1 MTKYGRPDSISCKES
16 SGDIRKFKYMPGE
29 KIRKF
34 FKLIRRYKEILAEF
48 GLWSS
53 GRQPQTQPRAVPL
66 LWIEVGTCLATLAWG
81 VDGLDEIPRKAGA
94 SFAGARVLAFS
105 FGLC

>member
-1 MTKYGRPDSISCKES
+1 MGGQRALVVRRAQEILES
-16 SGDIRKFKYMPGE
+16 LNICLGK

-34 FKLIRRYKEILAEF
+34 LKLIRRYKEILAEF